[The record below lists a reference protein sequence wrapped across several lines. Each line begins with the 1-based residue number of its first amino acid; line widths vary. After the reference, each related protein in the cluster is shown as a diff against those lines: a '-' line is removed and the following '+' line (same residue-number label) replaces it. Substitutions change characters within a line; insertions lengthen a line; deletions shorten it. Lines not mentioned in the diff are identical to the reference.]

1 MIFLLFA
8 VIVLLSL
15 EYLAIDVVA
24 ILLMVRAKPNAKAM
38 SGEASDSHSNPFGCE
53 SSDRNIIQR

>member
-1 MIFLLFA
+1 MQIALVIFLLFA

-24 ILLMVRAKPNAKAM
+24 ILLTVRAKPNAKAM
-38 SGEASDSHSNPFGCE
+38 SG
-53 SSDRNIIQR
+53 